1 MKLYYMLF
9 ALLLVPWTAK
19 AQNKNANYIVTRLV
33 VGAKD
38 TLTNIEYFD
47 GLGRS
52 SEMVKKGYSA
62 NGGKDLVSLIEY
74 DGMGN
79 EYRSWNSTPFSHTG
93 NVIDADVYK
102 GMSKSVYADLAPFSE
117 YEYDKTS
124 NNQVVSE
131 IGPGYAWHQS
141 KKARTIEYGGVASMK
156 YPLFMLS
163 SGNQKFSYNSRY
175 YVTSALS
182 MVKVTDEDGITNSK
196 YYDLYGHLVMEEQ
209 GDGAITFYLYDVYGN
224 LIYVL
229 PPAAYNNCLTKGKIY
244 DIETDETLQKYA
256 YFYRYD
262 GKNRCIEKK
271 LPGCEP
277 IKMIYD
283 TENRLIFKQDGNQRG
298 SNEWLFVLYDSYG
311 RPTVRG
317 VCRNADKINISN
329 THVQSSFST
338 SGKYA
343 MYDANISLD
352 IKELLKANYYD
363 SYAFLGKD
371 SLYNYQSQ
379 DGYDRDIGHD
389 GNKVSTRGL
398 LTGCR
403 TYVLPSS
410 NTTLMTSDYHT
421 QSLYYNNK
429 GEVVQCHKDNG
440 IGGIDDIYYHRNP
453 YTGSV
458 LLEKTVHNRSKARIN
473 TANNT
478 IETIIKR
485 YTYDQDGRLDS
496 MTYKLNDNA
505 EFLVKHCEYD
515 DLGRVAK
522 TTSHANALST
532 NYTYNVREQ
541 LTSATNALTEQRIY
555 YNTPYRNGQ
564 NILAYNG
571 DISAYEW
578 KGYKDGEWDTES
590 YSYDYD
596 NQNRLSSAYSLSQ
609 IGSQKAMSGQHDTHY
624 EYDLMGN
631 ITNITR
637 KGVNCDDE
645 EEGYRDN
652 AVLEYDGNQLVHVTN
667 KGFKDSSSDTQIA
680 DREYSNA
687 AEYQYDANGNMT
699 RNLNKGILKIKY
711 NVLNLPEYIYMRNNQ
726 YLHNIYDGDGTKLS
740 SEIHTY
746 KYNITVPES
755 GSIQGDLDTL
765 SVKQNILSRNFPETT
780 HYSGDFIYKTK
791 WVDPS
796 KPRPYNVDTYVVG
809 NQYTAMLVLSRI
821 NFEEGYI
828 VPNTTKIQVYDYV
841 KDYLGNIR
849 FVEKNDQIVE
859 TNNYYPFGGF
869 YREDDNSNS
878 QRWKFGNKELDR
890 TIDQYH
896 WGFRFYDPT
905 VGAFTTV
912 DPMCEL
918 NYDMTPYSFANNN
931 PANYTDLFG
940 LKTYSWNDFV
950 KHWRDF
956 DVNKDDVELPDVYCI
971 VNKPD
976 DQDEILGETS
986 DGLGRLDS
994 CAKFFQKIN
1003 EKIGGSNLSKPLYE
1017 MNKYVKYNYSSLS
1030 KRFQLSRFHPS
1041 EVYKG
1046 ITKGLNE
1053 VTKYTKYAGWA
1064 STAMTLIK
1072 IGSTGELELPDA
1084 WDTAIPTVLS
1094 WIPGYGWAIA
1104 GGYLLL
1110 DTGVKICTGKDIG
1123 EHISDF
1129 AREQYGYDTFDFK
1142 NKTLINGTLK

>member
-1 MKLYYMLF
+1 MVMCPF
-9 ALLLVPWTAK
+9 RIIRVVP
-19 AQNKNANYIVTRLV
+19 
-33 VGAKD
+33 
-38 TLTNIEYFD
+38 
-47 GLGRS
+47 
-52 SEMVKKGYSA
+52 
-62 NGGKDLVSLIEY
+62 
-74 DGMGN
+74 
-79 EYRSWNSTPFSHTG
+79 
-93 NVIDADVYK
+93 
-102 GMSKSVYADLAPFSE
+102 
-117 YEYDKTS
+117 
-124 NNQVVSE
+124 
-131 IGPGYAWHQS
+131 
-141 KKARTIEYGGVASMK
+141 
-156 YPLFMLS
+156 
-163 SGNQKFSYNSRY
+163 
-175 YVTSALS
+175 
-182 MVKVTDEDGITNSK
+182 
-196 YYDLYGHLVMEEQ
+196 
-209 GDGAITFYLYDVYGN
+209 
-224 LIYVL
+224 
-229 PPAAYNNCLTKGKIY
+229 
-244 DIETDETLQKYA
+244 
-256 YFYRYD
+256 
-262 GKNRCIEKK
+262 
-271 LPGCEP
+271 
-277 IKMIYD
+277 
-283 TENRLIFKQDGNQRG
+283 
-298 SNEWLFVLYDSYG
+298 
-311 RPTVRG
+311 
-317 VCRNADKINISN
+317 
-329 THVQSSFST
+329 
-338 SGKYA
+338 
-343 MYDANISLD
+343 
-352 IKELLKANYYD
+352 
-363 SYAFLGKD
+363 
-371 SLYNYQSQ
+371 
-379 DGYDRDIGHD
+379 
-389 GNKVSTRGL
+389 
-398 LTGCR
+398 
-403 TYVLPSS
+403 
-410 NTTLMTSDYHT
+410 
-421 QSLYYNNK
+421 
-429 GEVVQCHKDNG
+429 
-440 IGGIDDIYYHRNP
+440 
-453 YTGSV
+453 
-458 LLEKTVHNRSKARIN
+458 N
-473 TANNT
+473 TANNA

-522 TTSHANALST
+522 TTSHADALST

-541 LTSATNALTEQRIY
+541 LTSATNALTEQHIY

-564 NILAYNG
+564 NTLAYNG

-609 IGSQKAMSGQHDTHY
+609 IGSEKAMSGQHDTHY

-652 AVLEYDGNQLVHVTN
+652 ATLEYDGNQLVHVTN

-740 SEIHTY
+740 SEVYTC

-755 GSIQGDLDTL
+755 GEIQGDLDTL
-765 SVKQNILSRNFPETT
+765 KITSQQVPSKLLTANYF
-780 HYSGDFIYKTK
+780 YSGDFVYSSLNASSRKTS
-791 WVDPS
+791 S
-796 KPRPYNVDTYVVG
+796 KNIFDNWEESNRLEGCFTLD
-809 NQYTAMLVLSRI
+809 RI
-821 NFEEGYI
+821 NFEDGYI
-828 VPNTTKIQVYDYV
+828 VPGMTKNQVYDYV

-849 FVEKNDQIVE
+849 FVVMNGQVVE

-878 QRWKFGNKELDR
+878 QKWKFGNKELDR

-896 WGFRFYDPT
+896 WGFRVYDPT

-918 NYDMTPYSFANNN
+918 NYGMTPYSFANNN

-940 LKTYSWNDFV
+940 LETYSWDDFR

-956 DVNKDDVELPDVYCI
+956 DVNKDDVELPNVYCI
-971 VNKPD
+971 ASKPD

-986 DGLGRLDS
+986 DGLGRFDNF
-994 CAKFFQKIN
+994 AKFFQKLN
-1003 EKIGGSNLSKPLYE
+1003 EKFGGSNLSKPLYE
-1017 MNKYVKYNYSSLS
+1017 MNKYVKYNNPSLS

-1072 IGSTGELELPDA
+1072 VGSTGELELTDA
-1084 WDTAIPTVLS
+1084 WDTVVPIACS
-1094 WIPGYGWAIA
+1094 SIPGFGWAMA

-1110 DTGVKICTGKDIG
+1110 DTGVKIYTGKDIG
-1123 EHISDF
+1123 EHVSDF
-1129 AREQYGYDTFDFK
+1129 VREQYGYDTLELG

>member
-1 MKLYYMLF
+1 MKLYYMMF

-19 AQNKNANYIVTRLV
+19 AQNKKANYIATMQVIGNR
-33 VGAKD
+33 D
-38 TLTNIEYFD
+38 TLTSIEYFD

-52 SEMVKKGYSA
+52 SEVVRTGYSA
-62 NGGKDLVSLIEY
+62 KGEKDLVSLTEY

-79 EYRSWNSTPFSHTG
+79 EQRSWNPTPFPKTG
-93 NVIDADVYK
+93 NAIDADAFKV
-102 GMSKSVYADLAPFSE
+102 SAKSIYADQSPFSE

-209 GDGAITFYLYDVYGN
+209 GDGAITFYLYDIYGN

-283 TENRLIFKQDGNQRG
+283 KENRLIFKQDGNQRG
-298 SNEWLFVLYDSYG
+298 NNEWLFVLYDSYG

-379 DGYDRDIGHD
+379 DGYDRDISHD

-410 NTTLMTSDYHT
+410 NTTLLTSDYHT
-421 QSLYYNNK
+421 QALYYNNK
-429 GEVVQCHKDNG
+429 GEVVQSHKDNG

-458 LLEKTVHNRSKARIN
+458 LLEKMVHNRNKMRTY
-473 TANNT
+473 TANNA

-522 TTSHANALST
+522 TTSHADALST

-541 LTSATNALTEQRIY
+541 LTSATNALTEQHIY

-564 NILAYNG
+564 NTLAYNG

-637 KGVNCDDE
+637 KGVNCDEE

-652 AVLEYDGNQLVHVTN
+652 ATLEYDGNQLVHVTN
-667 KGFKDSSSDTQIA
+667 KGYKDSSSDTQIA

-740 SEIHTY
+740 SEVYTC

-765 SVKQNILSRNFPETT
+765 KLKYDLTSRDFPETT
-780 HYSGDFIYKTK
+780 RYSGDFIYKTRLI
-791 WVDPS
+791 DSS
-796 KPRPYNVDTYVVG
+796 KAWPYNADTYAIG
-809 NQYTAMLVLSRI
+809 NKYTTKLVLSRI

-828 VPNTTKIQVYDYV
+828 VPGMTKNQVYDYV

-849 FVEKNDQIVE
+849 FVEMNGHVVE
-859 TNNYYPFGGF
+859 TNNYYPFGGLF
-869 YREDDNSNS
+869 LSDRNSNF
-878 QRWKFGNKELDR
+878 QNWKFGAKELYRMFDEYDFGGR
-890 TIDQYH
+890 
-896 WGFRFYDPT
+896 WLDPT
-905 VGAFTTV
+905 VGRFSSIDKFAEKYCSVSPYVFCKDNPIMHIDPTGNYLIYISGVDHTTQYIYENNKFYRFYR
-912 DPMCEL
+912 DK
-918 NYDMTPYSFANNN
+918 NNN
-931 PANYTDLFG
+931 PVKFGKPVKVYGTVMTDVKNALYKMSVSKNKAIRTVYNALVNSHSSHYIEPTDGKSYTHPENSST
-940 LKTYSWNDFV
+940 TYTYINLALSSRGNDFRECGLTMLELLGHEL
-950 KHWRDF
+950 KHAYDMQYHK
-956 DVNKDDVELPDVYCI
+956 NSP
-971 VNKPD
+971 
-976 DQDEILGETS
+976 
-986 DGLGRLDS
+986 
-994 CAKFFQKIN
+994 
-1003 EKIGGSNLSKPLYE
+1003 
-1017 MNKYVKYNYSSLS
+1017 VKYRDTDISLIEFNTVYFENLIR
-1030 KRFQLSRFHPS
+1030 KEENHPLR
-1041 EVYKG
+1041 
-1046 ITKGLNE
+1046 TH
-1053 VTKYTKYAGWA
+1053 YTYPIDSPDIPAENKKV
-1064 STAMTLIK
+1064 LI
-1072 IGSTGELELPDA
+1072 
-1084 WDTAIPTVLS
+1084 W
-1094 WIPGYGWAIA
+1094 
-1104 GGYLLL
+1104 
-1110 DTGVKICTGKDIG
+1110 
-1123 EHISDF
+1123 
-1129 AREQYGYDTFDFK
+1129 
-1142 NKTLINGTLK
+1142 